1 MCVILLVLLFKFK
14 KKKKMC
20 VHQLV
25 KSWDIHGWC
34 VVYLLQGFM
43 LVCCSAVGCCVAG
56 HTRVQG
62 SVLLLL
68 GRSHPPLLSRV
79 AAAAVAAAA
88 ASAEPP
94 PLPNKSLKEKKGKT
108 KKTKQKQMSTTDDSS
123 AVLFLFYH
131 CLFPAVCIAE
141 FLFFPLNLGSFINT
155 QSLYI
160 FFFFFN

>member
-94 PLPNKSLKEKKGKT
+94 PLPNKSLKEKKA
-108 KKTKQKQMSTTDDSS
+108 KQKKQNKNKCPQLMIVQQFCSCSTI
-123 AVLFLFYH
+123 AYFQRYVLQ
-131 CLFPAVCIAE
+131 
-141 FLFFPLNLGSFINT
+141 N
-155 QSLYI
+155 
-160 FFFFFN
+160 FFFFP